1 MRNYFE
7 GTLKFIVFIFGVVI
21 TFFLFKLGPNWWL
34 TYLFAYNFVLL
45 GSYVLMGGGMSMGFL
60 VFIII
65 IYLMTFMRV
74 LAAKISLAPFVV
86 ELIVSILAYLLLR
99 KSSDINKY
107 FIFTMEDKLKM
118 MEGEFNA
125 LIVEEKNLKTGHD
138 ANVEKLL
145 KYRKLMEIYNEIK
158 AIKVFSDRVRKIL
171 SSTVDIFHKEK
182 SISLFLMKENRFMK
196 VVSNGK
202 EDMFSGEKDKE
213 SLYLKNF
220 DEWVINNKK
229 SLIISDIY
237 KDVRF
242 TSSEES
248 ENIKS
253 LISVPLFID
262 EKIVGILRVT
272 SENLNG
278 FSHEDV
284 RFLDIIAGIV
294 SKILVEEKYAE

>member
-7 GTLKFIVFIFGVVI
+7 NTLKLIVFAVGILI
-21 TFFLFKLGPNWWL
+21 TFFLFKLEPSWWL
-34 TYLFAYNFVLL
+34 AFLFSYNFILI
-45 GSYVLMGGGMSMGFL
+45 GGYILMGGIASIGFL

-65 IYLMTFMRV
+65 IYIITFMRV
-74 LAAKISLAPFVV
+74 LAAKMSVAPFFV
-86 ELIVSILAYLLLR
+86 ELLISITVYYLIK

-107 FIFTMEDKLKM
+107 YIFTMEDKLKIL
-118 MEGEFNA
+118 EGEFNS
-125 LIVEEKNLKTGHD
+125 LIVEEKNLRIGHE
-138 ANVEKLL
+138 ANIEKLNKYKKL
-145 KYRKLMEIYNEIK
+145 KEIYETTK
-158 AIKVFSDRVRKIL
+158 DVKVFSDKIRKIL
-171 SSTVDIFHKEK
+171 ASTVHIFHKEK
-182 SISLFLMKENRFMK
+182 SVSLFLIKENRFMK
-196 VVSNGK
+196 VVSDGK
-202 EDMFSGEKDKE
+202 EDMFVGEKDKE

-242 TSSEES
+242 TSEES

-253 LISVPLFID
+253 LISVPLSLS
-262 EKIVGILRVT
+262 EKLIGILRVT

-284 RFLDIIAGIV
+284 RFLDIIAAMIGR
-294 SKILVEEKYAE
+294 ILAEEKYAE